1 MKEIIKLAL
10 RNLKEHK
17 SKTMIIS
24 LFILF
29 GVAIVILGNSF
40 LESVNRGLEKDF
52 RANVTGDLAISAIP
66 EKGTTIDVFGAN
78 STNITGEMP
87 QVPALVDLEKIEEI
101 LAETKGIKKQSKLIS
116 AQVMLSKSAEMDLSA
131 FTENDD
137 LGIMDLPVSMLFA
150 GEDGS
155 FWELFPD
162 LKMIEGNYP
171 AAGSNEVIVDTRV
184 VDSIKKVYND
194 ELKVGDTV
202 L

>member
-87 QVPALVDLEKIEEI
+87 QVPALVDLEKI
-101 LAETKGIKKQSKLIS
+101 
-116 AQVMLSKSAEMDLSA
+116 
-131 FTENDD
+131 
-137 LGIMDLPVSMLFA
+137 
-150 GEDGS
+150 
-155 FWELFPD
+155 
-162 LKMIEGNYP
+162 
-171 AAGSNEVIVDTRV
+171 
-184 VDSIKKVYND
+184 
-194 ELKVGDTV
+194 
-202 L
+202 